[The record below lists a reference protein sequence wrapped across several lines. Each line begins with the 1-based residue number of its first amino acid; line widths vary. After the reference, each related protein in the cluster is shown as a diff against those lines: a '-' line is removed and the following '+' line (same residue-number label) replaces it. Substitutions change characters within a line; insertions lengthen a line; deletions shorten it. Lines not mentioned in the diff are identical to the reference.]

1 MKKKICTLLAAIA
14 ATFLFIGCSNN
25 SERTSDEFLDITNSG
40 MITSLGVME
49 YDWGKINIEDGNV
62 MKEFVMRNDGNA
74 DLYLKGA
81 ATSCMCTTAEYLLP
95 DGTTS
100 PKFGMHNNIMDWVYA
115 VRPGEEF
122 TIRATFDPLA
132 HGPKGTGPIQRSVV
146 VISSSEPNDI
156 AQVNYQEKRGTV
168 TGFMLKGDVL
178 SKEDF
183 AKMQESMGG
192 IDGSEMQM
200 SEGSG
205 KSGGSMDGMSMPE
218 AKVDEIMEGH
228 DNEEYA
234 SLPEYEI
241 SNRDV
246 IKGMLAKSGA
256 KLIDVR
262 EESELKETGVLEG
275 AMHLPL
281 GEISMNA
288 MEERGIAKD
297 DEVVVYC
304 KSGNRSRQAYE
315 MLKTLGYTNVKSMHG
330 GIVHWMED
338 KLPVEPWVGN
348 SASSLDQKKNLK
360 TDLV

>member
-14 ATFLFIGCSNN
+14 ATFLFVACSND

-40 MITSLGVME
+40 MITPLGVME

-62 MKEFVMRNDGNA
+62 MKEFVMRNDGNT

-122 TIRATFDPLA
+122 TVRAVFDPLA

-183 AKMQESMGG
+183 AKMQEGMGG
-192 IDGSEMQM
+192 E
-200 SEGSG
+200 
-205 KSGGSMDGMSMPE
+205 K
-218 AKVDEIMEGH
+218 GH
-228 DNEEYA
+228 DDEEYA

-338 KLPVEPWVGN
+338 KLPVVPWVGN